1 MYAWLAEGTAMA
13 GTAMALLAKRFA
25 VLKSIWK
32 I

>member
-25 VLKSIWK
+25 VFGKFDDE
-32 I
+32 